1 MTPSSQRH
9 SQLTCFGFFC
19 GFEIVTRT
27 SVGPSHEEEK
37 KKRVVGVMMC
47 ADLGK
52 KRPAEGPT
60 EATSLKTFVKTSL

>member
-9 SQLTCFGFFC
+9 SQLTCFVFFC

-27 SVGPSHEEEK
+27 SVGPSNEEEK

-60 EATSLKTFVKTSL
+60 EATSLKTFIKTSL